1 MRRTA
6 GFAVM
11 TAILA
16 VLLASCELLFPERV
30 DFTMSTT
37 EGREPLIVAFAPL
50 GTESVT
56 SYIWDFGDGET
67 SAGAEPLHVYRAT
80 GTYTVTLT
88 LELADGR
95 ISVVQKPN
103 AVTVTPGL
111 PMATGPYI
119 YWVDYGGEVIW
130 RGSRAGGQP
139 AVAIDK
145 VGYPSAL
152 AVTATHIYWAD
163 GGAIRRARLDGSE
176 RQTLTTGQHS
186 VSNLIVDSEFNMIA
200 WVCKPSGAHSYP
212 TYEGSIQVAP
222 LDALTPITVVT
233 YPVDA
238 ELCADHIA
246 VDFAHEKLFWTV
258 VRANPAT
265 SVGQLCSGS
274 IQMADTSV
282 LVPAPFR
289 EKLCLPIDLA
299 TDNLPGYGAEY
310 VYWVSR
316 EDQEVR
322 RCRID
327 GIGEEVVIRRAPWFP
342 RLIAVDRLEGKMYIT
357 SPDGIE
363 RTNLNGTGRQVI
375 FPYIGTPAAIALS
388 R

>member
-1 MRRTA
+1 MRRTV
-6 GFAVM
+6 GSAVM
-11 TAILA
+11 TAALA
-16 VLLASCELLFPERV
+16 VLLASCELLLPEAV

-37 EGREPLIVAFAPL
+37 EGLEPLVVAFAPL
-50 GTESVT
+50 CAEPVRNYT
-56 SYIWDFGDGET
+56 WDFGDGET
-67 SAGAEPLHVYRAT
+67 SAGTQPLHVYRVA

-88 LELADGR
+88 VELANGR
-95 ISVVQKPN
+95 VSVVQKPN
-103 AVTVTPGL
+103 AVTVYPGL

-119 YWVDYGGEVIW
+119 YWVDYGGKVIW

-139 AVAIDK
+139 TVAIDG

-152 AVTATHIYWAD
+152 AVTGTHIYWAD
-163 GGAIRRARLDGSE
+163 EGVIRRARLDGSE
-176 RQTLTTGQHS
+176 RQTLATGQHS
-186 VSNLIVDSEFNMIA
+186 VSDLIVDSEFNMIA
-200 WVCKPSGAHSYP
+200 WICKPSGAYSYP
-212 TYEGSIQVAP
+212 ADEGSIQVAP
-222 LDALTPITVVT
+222 LDVLTPITVIT

-258 VRANPAT
+258 VRVDPAT
-265 SVGQLCSGS
+265 SVEQLCSGS
-274 IQMADTSV
+274 IKIADTSV
-282 LVPAPFR
+282 LVPAPFK
-289 EKLCLPIDLA
+289 EKLCLPTDLA

-316 EDQEVR
+316 ENQEVR

-327 GIGEEVVIRRAPWFP
+327 GTDEEAVIHRAPWFP

-363 RTNLNGTGRQVI
+363 RTNLNGGGRQVI
-375 FPYIGTPAAIALS
+375 FPYIGTPVAIALS